1 MKSPPVQH
9 PDDVCRSMTEE
20 FISGTGAGATAVLQG

>member
-9 PDDVCRSMTEE
+9 PDDQCRRMTEE
-20 FISGTGAGATAVLQG
+20 FITGEGSGATAVSQG

>member
-9 PDDVCRSMTEE
+9 PDDQCRRMTEE
-20 FISGTGAGATAVLQG
+20 FISGDGPGAGAVCQG